1 MVVKAR
7 AGCFR
12 YSCLFLASSVA
23 TAGGFRR
30 AGGFHCPV
38 PVWVFGSRGALL
50 LLLLLPL
57 LCLHF
62 ARRARGAAPCRG
74 FCQHVRDR
82 CEPVFSRYQGVSWPE
97 FLNCSAFPEI
107 AENGPCF
114 TPPDPSEVTVPPI
127 VFSFDVILPTLV
139 VEPPTT
145 PQATPTAVATTTQTL
160 TPTPP
165 PACQRVDTKYCPS
178 AIGYTDTRFPTS
190 RGQQTQLQAETEL
203 ASYETLIRT
212 ECSGAI
218 VHFLCSYFFPECVN
232 GVVLEPCRE
241 LCLHVRPGC
250 RAAVQQLN
258 STWPAEFACE
268 SLPSRTGGSCSGP
281 ANPAAVSVP
290 VIPGVTDRG
299 DATVPLT
306 LTTLLLVCLAAVYCG
321 GF

>member
-1 MVVKAR
+1 MR
-7 AGCFR
+7 AAFGIHVCF
-12 YSCLFLASSVA
+12 
-23 TAGGFRR
+23 
-30 AGGFHCPV
+30 
-38 PVWVFGSRGALL
+38 
-50 LLLLLPL
+50 LLPL
-57 LCLHF
+57 WLQLEASAELEDFIALFQSGCSGAVVHF
-62 ARRARGAAPCRG
+62 FCSFYFPFCASTSPEELLVLPPCRG

-258 STWPAEFACE
+258 STWTAEFACE